1 MPSGLKTRT
10 VAPMRPLLPFL
21 LASVALSACTPHAD
35 RVASTVAP
43 REEPVWAFQKSD
55 VPVDPGFHFGQ
66 LENGLRF
73 AIRQNATPKG
83 TALVRM
89 EIAAGSLDESD
100 DERGFAHF
108 VEHMAFNGS
117 TNVPEG
123 EMIRLLERHGLAFGA
138 DTNAQTSFDRTTYLL
153 DLPRND
159 PALFDTALMLMR
171 ETASELTISQEAVD
185 RERGVI
191 LSEMRD
197 RNSWALRNLEDQ
209 IAFVTPGSRYAQRLP
224 IGTAETLNAATAETL
239 RAFWQREYL
248 PSQTTLI
255 VIGDFP
261 AEEVEAK
268 IRARFASWA
277 PAKAEP
283 QPDAGPVFPKDKG
296 RTDIYIDPAL
306 SERITASR
314 NGGWLDE
321 PDTIAQ
327 RQENML
333 RQVGYGII
341 NRRLQRAAR
350 QAEPP
355 FRGAGFGTGSVFKAG
370 RTTNLVVDTV
380 DGKWQRGLTSAAKE
394 YRRALN
400 FGFTKA
406 EVTEQVSNIRT
417 ASQNYAASADTRS
430 NGTLT
435 GAVFALLR
443 DDIVP
448 ATPQSSL
455 ERLETFIPRIT
466 PASTLAAL
474 KREAVPLDDPLI
486 RFQGRKLPEGG
497 EAAIRTA
504 WNSAM
509 HGKVKRGEGNA
520 LGSFAYTDF
529 GTPGTIAS
537 DTREAALGIREL
549 RFANGVRLN
558 IKHTDLER
566 DRVNVQ
572 LSVDGGSLLNTREN
586 PTATEM
592 VGFLAAGGLGK
603 HSQDDLQSILAGR
616 TASADLS
623 STAETFVSAVQTTPR
638 DLELQLQVLAALV
651 TDPGYRPEG
660 EVRFRL
666 NINNFF
672 AQMRATPGTA
682 LANSLGEILSDSDP
696 RFTLQEPDA
705 YRKLTFER
713 LKADISDRLANGA
726 IEIGIVGDIDEEQA
740 IALVAQTFGALPLRE
755 PDFGEYAQ
763 QRQRT
768 FTADRSPRVIRHTGP
783 TDQAILRFIWPTR
796 DDRDVEAAIAL
807 EMLERVVQIELTE
820 TLREKLGKTYSPSA
834 GSSPSQTW
842 RNYGTFSINASVD
855 VQEVPATRAAVAETI
870 ASLRDAPVSDDIL
883 QRARQ
888 PMIEAHENALKSNR
902 GWLALV
908 DRAQTEAYR
917 IERFQSVKPRLMAI
931 TPAQIQALARQ
942 YLGAGEAV
950 EVLVLPEGVEA
961 PR

>member
-1 MPSGLKTRT
+1 
-10 VAPMRPLLPFL
+10 MRPFLTFL
-21 LASVALSACTPHAD
+21 LATVALSACAPHAD
-35 RVASTVAP
+35 RVASVTAQAQKP
-43 REEPVWAFQKSD
+43 AWAFQTSD
-55 VPVDPGFHFGQ
+55 VPVDPAFRFGQ
-66 LENGLRF
+66 LNNGMRF
-73 AIRQNATPKG
+73 AVRQNATPKG

-117 TNVPEG
+117 TNVAEG

-159 PALFDTALMLMR
+159 PALLDTALMLMR

-197 RNSWALRNLEDQ
+197 RNSWAMRNLEDQ

-224 IGTAETLNAATAETL
+224 IGTVETLTAASAENL
-239 RAFWQREYL
+239 RAFWQREYV

-255 VIGDFP
+255 VVGDLP
-261 AEEVEAK
+261 VDAVEAQ
-268 IRARFASWA
+268 IRSRFESWA
-277 PAKAEP
+277 KADAEP
-283 QPDAGPVFPKDKG
+283 QPDAGPVLPKDKG
-296 RTDIYIDPAL
+296 RTNIYIDPAL

-314 NGGWLDE
+314 NGAWLDE
-321 PDTIAQ
+321 PDTIAR
-327 RQENML
+327 RQENLL

-355 FRGAGFGTGSVFKAG
+355 FRGAGFGTGTVFKAG
-370 RTTNLVVDTV
+370 RTTNLVIDTV
-380 DGKWQRGLTSAAKE
+380 DGKWQRGLTSAAEE
-394 YRRALN
+394 YRRALA

-406 EVTEQVSNIRT
+406 EVAEQIANIRT
-417 ASQNYAASADTRS
+417 AALNSSASADTRS

-435 GAVFALLR
+435 GALFALLR

-455 ERLETFIPRIT
+455 ERLEAFIPKIT
-466 PASTLAAL
+466 PESAIAAL

-486 RFQGRKLPEGG
+486 RFQGRKPPEGG
-497 EAAIRTA
+497 TEAIRAT
-504 WNSAM
+504 WDRAM
-509 HGKVKRGEGNA
+509 QGKVKRSEGSA
-520 LGSFAYTDF
+520 LEAFAYTDF

-537 DTREAALGIREL
+537 DTREAALGIREV
-549 RFANGVRLN
+549 RFTNGVRLN
-558 IKHTDLER
+558 IKHTDIER

-572 LSVDGGSLLNTREN
+572 LSIDGGSLLNTREN

-592 VGFLAAGGLGK
+592 TGFLAAGGLGK
-603 HSQDDLQSILAGR
+603 HSEDDLQSILAGR
-616 TASADLS
+616 TVSAYLS
-623 STAETFVSAVQTTPR
+623 NTAETFVSSAQTTPR
-638 DLELQLQVLAALV
+638 DLELQLQVLAALI

-682 LANSLGEILSDSDP
+682 LANSLGAILSDNDP
-696 RFTLQEPDA
+696 RFTLQDPDV

-713 LKADISDRLANGA
+713 LNADISDRLKNGA
-726 IEIGIVGDIDEEQA
+726 IEIGVVGDVDEEKA
-740 IALVAQTFGALPLRE
+740 IALVAQTFGALPARE
-755 PDFGEYAQ
+755 QEFGDYPQ
-763 QRQRT
+763 QRERN

-783 TDQAILRFIWPTR
+783 SDQAMLRFVWPTR
-796 DDRDVEAAIAL
+796 DESDADAAIAL
-807 EMLERVVQIELTE
+807 EMLERIVQIELTE

-834 GSSPSQTW
+834 ASAPSQTW
-842 RNYGTFSINASVD
+842 QNYGTFSVNASVD
-855 VQEVPATRAAVAETI
+855 VREVPATRAAIEETI
-870 ASLRDAPVSDDIL
+870 ASLRDTPVSSDIL

-902 GWLALV
+902 SWLTLV

-917 IERFQSVKPRLMAI
+917 IDRFQNLKARLMAI
-931 TPAQIQALARQ
+931 SPSQIQALARQ
-942 YLGAGEAV
+942 YLGSGNAV

>member
-1 MPSGLKTRT
+1 LPFGAKTRT
-10 VAPMRPLLPFL
+10 VLRMRPLLTVL
-21 LASVALSACTPHAD
+21 LASAALSACAPHAD
-35 RVASTVAP
+35 RVASAP
-43 REEPVWAFQKSD
+43 AQLEKPAWAFQISD
-55 VPVDPGFHFGQ
+55 VPVDPGFRFGQ
-66 LENGLRF
+66 LDNGLRF
-73 AIRQNATPKG
+73 VIRQNATPKG

-100 DERGFAHF
+100 GERGFAHF

-159 PALFDTALMLMR
+159 PQLLDTALMLMR
-171 ETASELTISQEAVD
+171 ETASELSISQEAVD

-191 LSEMRD
+191 LAEMRD

-209 IAFVTPGSRYAQRLP
+209 IAFVTPGSLYAQRLP
-224 IGTAETLNAATAETL
+224 IGTVETLNAASSENL
-239 RAFWQREYL
+239 RAFWQREYV
-248 PSQTTLI
+248 PGQATLI

-261 AEEVEAK
+261 PEDVEAK
-268 IRARFASWA
+268 IRARFASWT
-277 PAKAEP
+277 PAEAEP

-296 RTDIYIDPAL
+296 RTDIYVDPAL

-314 NGGWLDE
+314 NGAWLDE
-321 PDTIAQ
+321 PDTIAR

-341 NRRLQRAAR
+341 NRRLQRVAR
-350 QAEPP
+350 QADPP

-380 DGKWQRGLTSAAKE
+380 DGQWKRGLTSAAEE
-394 YRRALN
+394 YRRALS
-400 FGFTKA
+400 FGFTDA
-406 EVTEQVSNIRT
+406 EVAEQVANIRT
-417 ASQNYAASADTRS
+417 ASQNAAASADTRS

-455 ERLETFIPRIT
+455 ERLESFIPQIT
-466 PASTLAAL
+466 PKSTLAAL

-486 RFQGRKLPEGG
+486 RFQGRKPPEGS
-497 EAAIRTA
+497 ETAIRAA
-504 WNSAM
+504 WDRAM
-509 HGKVKRGEGNA
+509 HGKVKRGEGSE

-529 GTPGTIAS
+529 GTPGTVTS
-537 DTREAALGIREL
+537 DTREAALGIREV

-558 IKHTDLER
+558 IKRTDIER
-566 DRVNVQ
+566 DRVNIQ

-616 TASADLS
+616 TASSDLS
-623 STAETFVSAVQTTPR
+623 STPETFVSAVQTTPR

-651 TDPGYRPEG
+651 SDPGYRPEG

-672 AQMRATPGTA
+672 AQIRATPVSA
-682 LANSLGEILSDSDP
+682 LANSLGAILSDDDP
-696 RFTLQEPDA
+696 RFTLQEPDV

-713 LKADISDRLANGA
+713 LKTDISGRLENGA
-726 IEIGIVGDIDEEQA
+726 VEIGIVGDIDEDQA
-740 IALVAQTFGALPLRE
+740 IALVAQTFGALPVRE
-755 PDFGEYAQ
+755 PDFGDYAQ
-763 QRQRT
+763 QRQRS
-768 FTADRSPRVIRHTGP
+768 FTADRSPRVVRHTGP
-783 TDQAILRFIWPTR
+783 ADQAILRFVWPTR
-796 DDRDVEAAIAL
+796 DDSDADAALAL
-807 EMLERVVQIELTE
+807 ELLERIVQIELTE
-820 TLREKLGKTYSPSA
+820 TLREKLGKAYSPSA
-834 GSSPSQTW
+834 GSAPSRTW

-855 VQEVPATRAAVAETI
+855 VQEVPATRAAVIETI
-870 ASLRDAPVSDDIL
+870 ASLRDAPISDDIF

-888 PMIEAHENALKSNR
+888 PMIEAHDNALKSNR
-902 GWLALV
+902 GWMALV
-908 DRAQTEAYR
+908 DRAQTEADR
-917 IERFQSVKPRLMAI
+917 IDRFQNVKPRLMAI

-942 YLGAGEAV
+942 YLGAGNAV

-961 PR
+961 PK